1 MSIYKTQ
8 IGREMSLKLYDA
20 QLRKLEYSC
29 KDVYVHTRF
38 GRTHIIETGNLSGEP
53 LLVFHGGNSTTAY
66 NLLMYRFLLK
76 DFHIYAVDI
85 IGHPGKS
92 DEVNLSPRNYDYGK
106 WARDVITALG
116 FDRIACFGTS
126 FGGGVLAKLMCTA
139 PEKVKKSVL
148 IVPSGINNAFPIST
162 VKMMIPLLKYKLTKN
177 EKYIKKTALFMAIN
191 EEILDKDTLNM
202 VKDSFDH
209 VKTKIGMPSNVSEQ
223 LMQQCKAPTLIM
235 AAEKDCLFPAEKV
248 LPRAQRIIPNNTV
261 HMLKGCGHMHMMPE
275 REQKMIVDFLSVE

>member
-1 MSIYKTQ
+1 MSVYKTQ
-8 IGREMSLKLYDA
+8 FGREMSLKLYDA
-20 QLRKLEYSC
+20 QLRKLDYSC
-29 KDVYVHTRF
+29 KDVYVYTRF

-106 WARDVITALG
+106 WANDVITALG
-116 FDRIACFGTS
+116 FERIACFGTS
-126 FGGGVLAKLMCTA
+126 FGGGVLAKLMCTK

-162 VKMMIPLLKYKLTKN
+162 VKMMIPLLKYKLTKK

-191 EEILDKDTLNM
+191 EEILDKDTLDM

-235 AAEKDCLFPAEKV
+235 AAEKDCLFPAKKV
-248 LPRAQRIIPNNTV
+248 LLRAQRIIPNNTA
-261 HMLKGCGHMHMMPE
+261 HLLKGCGHMHMMPE
-275 REQKMIVDFLSVE
+275 LEQKMIVDFLSVE

>member
-8 IGREMSLKLYDA
+8 SGREMSLKLYDT
-20 QLRKLEYSC
+20 QLKKLDYSY

-76 DFHIYAVDI
+76 NFHIYAVDI

-92 DEVNLSPRNYDYGK
+92 DEVSLSPRNYDYGK
-106 WARDVITALG
+106 WASDVIIGLG
-116 FDRIACFGTS
+116 FDKIACFGVS
-126 FGGGVLAKLMCTA
+126 FGGGVLAKLMCNA
-139 PEKVKKSVL
+139 PEKVEKSVL

-162 VKMMIPLLKYKLTKN
+162 VKMMMPLLKYKLTKN
-177 EKYIKKTALFMAIN
+177 EKYIKETALFMALK
-191 EEILDKDTLNM
+191 EEILDKDTLDM
-202 VKDSFDH
+202 LKDSLDH
-209 VKTKIGMPSNVSEQ
+209 VKTKVGMPSNVNER

-235 AAEKDCLFPAEKV
+235 AGEKDCLFPAKKV
-248 LPRAQRIIPNNTV
+248 LPRAKRIIPNSTT
-261 HMLKGCGHMHMMPE
+261 HMLKGCGHMHMMPK
-275 REQKMIVDFLSVE
+275 REKKIIVDFLNV

>member
-8 IGREMSLKLYDA
+8 AGREMSLKLYDA
-20 QLRKLEYSC
+20 QLKKLDYLC

-38 GRTHIIETGNLSGEP
+38 GRTHVIETGNLSGEP

-66 NLLMYRFLLK
+66 NLLMYKFLLK
-76 DFHIYAVDI
+76 HFHIYAVDI

-92 DEVNLSPRNYDYGK
+92 DEVNLSPRNYDYGN
-106 WARDVITALG
+106 WASDVITALG
-116 FDRIACFGTS
+116 FDKIACIGTS

-162 VKMMIPLLKYKLTKN
+162 VKMMIPLLKYKLTKK
-177 EKYIKKTALFMAIN
+177 EKYIKETVLFMAIK
-191 EEILDKDTLNM
+191 EEIIDKDTLDM

-209 VKTKIGMPSNVSEQ
+209 VKTKVGMPSNVSEQ

-235 AAEKDCLFPAEKV
+235 AGEKDCLFPAKKV
-248 LPRAQRIIPNNTV
+248 LQRAKRIIPNHTT
-261 HMLKGCGHMHMMPE
+261 HLLEGCGHMHRMTE
-275 REQKMIVDFLSVE
+275 REKNMIVDFFNV

>member
-8 IGREMSLKLYDA
+8 SGREMSLKLYDT
-20 QLRKLEYSC
+20 QLKKLDYSY

-76 DFHIYAVDI
+76 NFHIYAVDI

-92 DEVNLSPRNYDYGK
+92 DEVSLSPRNYDYGK
-106 WARDVITALG
+106 WASDVIIGLG
-116 FDRIACFGTS
+116 FDKIACFGVS
-126 FGGGVLAKLMCTA
+126 FGGGVLAKLMCNA
-139 PEKVKKSVL
+139 PEKVEKSVL

-162 VKMMIPLLKYKLTKN
+162 VKMMMPLLKYKLTKN
-177 EKYIKKTALFMAIN
+177 EKYIKETALFMALK
-191 EEILDKDTLNM
+191 EEILDKDTLDM
-202 VKDSFDH
+202 LKDSLDH
-209 VKTKIGMPSNVSEQ
+209 VKTKVGMPSNVNER

-235 AAEKDCLFPAEKV
+235 AGEKDCLFPAKKV
-248 LPRAQRIIPNNTV
+248 LPRAKRIIPNSTT
-261 HMLKGCGHMHMMPE
+261 HMLKGCGHMHMMPK
-275 REQKMIVDFLSVE
+275 REKKMIVDFLNV

>member
-1 MSIYKTQ
+1 MGIYKTQ
-8 IGREMSLKLYDA
+8 SGREMSLKLYDA
-20 QLRKLEYSC
+20 QLEKLDNSC

-92 DEVNLSPRNYDYGK
+92 DEVNLSPSNYDYGK
-106 WARDVITALG
+106 WASDVITGLG
-116 FDRIACFGTS
+116 FDKIACFGVS
-126 FGGGVLAKLMCTA
+126 FGGGVLAKLMCA
-139 PEKVKKSVL
+139 GPEKVKKSVL

-162 VKMMIPLLKYKLTKN
+162 VKIMIPLLKYKLTKK
-177 EKYIKKTALFMAIN
+177 EKYIKETALFMDIK
-191 EEILDKDTLNM
+191 EEILDKDTLDM

-209 VKTKIGMPSNVSEQ
+209 VKTKVGMPSNVSGK

-235 AAEKDCLFPAEKV
+235 AGEKDCLFPAKKV
-248 LPRAQRIIPNNTV
+248 LPRAKRIIPNNTA
-261 HMLKGCGHMHMMPE
+261 HMLKGCGHMHMMSE
-275 REQKMIVDFLSVE
+275 REKKMIVDFLSV